1 MMVVA
6 FSILI
11 DCSITI
17 LSFQLQSILEKT
29 NSLPTLWKLSDNQSL
44 GGKQKFGAP
53 SKASYS
59 EKCYIQ
65 SFFFFFFLKLAGSNP
80 NSSSLFLYNFYG
92 LLSTNS
98 YYKVLSVFLILYN
111 ISLSLSYIQYFVP
124 LTSTRYITSHLV
136 TTICLLF
143 INFVYSSFMSLGK
156 ERRNCFCMQVSTT
169 PLPYVIL
176 LCSFYFSFLLLL
188 FSC

>member
-65 SFFFFFFLKLAGSNP
+65 SFFFFFFFWNWLVQIPTPA
-80 NSSSLFLYNFYG
+80 LYIYTIFTG
-92 LLSTNS
+92 
-98 YYKVLSVFLILYN
+98 
-111 ISLSLSYIQYFVP
+111 YFP
-124 LTSTRYITSHLV
+124 LTVITKYCLYSLYCTIYPWAYLTPSLASILPPTTGNHSFVLYICKSA
-136 TTICLLF
+136 
-143 INFVYSSFMSLGK
+143 SF
-156 ERRNCFCMQVSTT
+156 
-169 PLPYVIL
+169 VIL
-176 LCSFYFSFLLLL
+176 TFVIFFRLHI
-188 FSC
+188 